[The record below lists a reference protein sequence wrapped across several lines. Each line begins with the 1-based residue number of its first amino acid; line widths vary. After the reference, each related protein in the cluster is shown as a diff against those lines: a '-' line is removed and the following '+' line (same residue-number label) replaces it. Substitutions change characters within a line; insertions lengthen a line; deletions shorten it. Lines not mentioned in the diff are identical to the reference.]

1 VDEYLY
7 AGSAPYYAVGRMPYP
22 HRLAEMLRDHLGL
35 DGHGR
40 LLDVGCG
47 PGSLTL
53 LLAPLFAETV
63 GIDADPDMIAHAA
76 QRAAR
81 AQGVTWRQLRAE
93 DLPADLGRFRVVTFA
108 QSFHWMDQHRVA
120 RAVRPMIAP
129 GGAWVHV
136 GATTHQGVPGDQ
148 PLPYPRP
155 PHDEI
160 QVLVGSYLGPVRR
173 AGRSLLTAGTP
184 HGEEQVMLATGYH
197 GPVRLS
203 VEGGQLH
210 ERTEEQVVAS
220 VFSLSSAAPHL
231 FGHRLAD
238 FEQDLRALLRRTSPQ
253 ARFAEQT
260 RDIAL
265 TVWRP

>member
-1 VDEYLY
+1 MDEYLY
-7 AGSAPYYAVGRMPYP
+7 AGSASYYAVGRMPYP
-22 HRLAEMLRDHLGL
+22 HELADVLRDHLGL

-76 QRAAR
+76 DRAAGAR
-81 AQGVTWRQLRAE
+81 GVTWRQLRAE

-108 QSFHWMDQHRVA
+108 QSFHWMDQRKVA
-120 RAVRPMIAP
+120 RAVRPMLAP
-129 GGAWVHV
+129 GGAWAHV
-136 GATTHQGVPGDQ
+136 GATTHQGVPGDE
-148 PLPYPRP
+148 PLPHPRP

-160 QVLVGSYLGPVRR
+160 HVLVGSYLGPVRR
-173 AGRSLLTAGTP
+173 AGRRLLPAGTP
-184 HGEEQVMLATGYH
+184 DGEDQVMEAAGYH
-197 GPVRLS
+197 GPVRLT
-203 VEGGQLH
+203 VDAGQVH
-210 ERTEEQVVAS
+210 ERTEDQVVAS

-231 FGHRLAD
+231 FGDRLAE

-253 ARFAEQT
+253 GRFAEQT